1 MNLNVSFRYMRKSTK
16 ESINDSVSPKKLKNV
31 ILVILPKREWGGMG
45 GGGERDNGPILYATL
60 KKMEISSANY
70 NYLPIL
76 FSS

>member
-1 MNLNVSFRYMRKSTK
+1 MRKSTK

-31 ILVILPKREWGGMG
+31 ILVILPKREWGGD

>member
-1 MNLNVSFRYMRKSTK
+1 
-16 ESINDSVSPKKLKNV
+16 
-31 ILVILPKREWGGMG
+31 MG
-45 GGGERDNGPILYATL
+45 GDGGGEGGERDNGPILYATL

>member
-1 MNLNVSFRYMRKSTK
+1 MRKSTK

-31 ILVILPKREWGGMG
+31 ILVILPKREWGGGGGGVGG

>member
-1 MNLNVSFRYMRKSTK
+1 
-16 ESINDSVSPKKLKNV
+16 
-31 ILVILPKREWGGMG
+31 MG
-45 GGGERDNGPILYATL
+45 GGGWGERDNGPILYATL

>member
-1 MNLNVSFRYMRKSTK
+1 MRKSTK

-31 ILVILPKREWGGMG
+31 ILVILPKREW

>member
-1 MNLNVSFRYMRKSTK
+1 MRKSTK

-31 ILVILPKREWGGMG
+31 ILVILPKREWGGG
-45 GGGERDNGPILYATL
+45 EERDNGPILYATL

>member
-1 MNLNVSFRYMRKSTK
+1 
-16 ESINDSVSPKKLKNV
+16 
-31 ILVILPKREWGGMG
+31 MG
-45 GGGERDNGPILYATL
+45 GRGGEGGERDNGPILYATL

>member
-1 MNLNVSFRYMRKSTK
+1 M
-16 ESINDSVSPKKLKNV
+16 
-31 ILVILPKREWGGMG
+31 GGDAG
-45 GGGERDNGPILYATL
+45 GGGGGDKGPVLYATL

>member
-1 MNLNVSFRYMRKSTK
+1 MRKSTK

-31 ILVILPKREWGGMG
+31 ILVILPKREWGGGWG
-45 GGGERDNGPILYATL
+45 GWERDNGPILYATL

>member
-1 MNLNVSFRYMRKSTK
+1 MRKSTK

-31 ILVILPKREWGGMG
+31 ILVILPKREGAGRGG
-45 GGGERDNGPILYATL
+45 RDNGPILYATL

>member
-1 MNLNVSFRYMRKSTK
+1 MRKSTK

-31 ILVILPKREWGGMG
+31 ILVILPKREGAGRG
-45 GGGERDNGPILYATL
+45 GGRDNGPILYATL

>member
-1 MNLNVSFRYMRKSTK
+1 MRKSTK

-45 GGGERDNGPILYATL
+45 GGEERDNGPILYATL

>member
-1 MNLNVSFRYMRKSTK
+1 MRKSTK

>member
-31 ILVILPKREWGGMG
+31 ILVILPKREG
-45 GGGERDNGPILYATL
+45 GGGGGGKRDNGPTLYATL

-70 NYLPIL
+70 SYLPIL

>member
-1 MNLNVSFRYMRKSTK
+1 
-16 ESINDSVSPKKLKNV
+16 
-31 ILVILPKREWGGMG
+31 MG
-45 GGGERDNGPILYATL
+45 GGWGGERDNGPILYATL